1 MYLLCSVQ
9 YSVQA
14 WDSDAGVNSQLEYS
28 IVRDGQGRA
37 GGDRFLIDKAT
48 GQVTT
53 INCTAVD

>member
-1 MYLLCSVQ
+1 MQ

-48 GQVTT
+48 GQVRAQ
-53 INCTAVD
+53 NYFVPN